1 MADVPRRTTPP
12 TPSTSSR
19 PARPA
24 IHIGSLRHPIV
35 EEELALLENVRSRLE
50 ERAARGDHDR
60 SAASERRI
68 RAELERIR
76 EVMRSGEEDKDRSS
90 LLEQWHHQSALLE
103 QLRSSREGAPVDP
116 DIPYFGHLRLRE
128 EGREWDLCLGRTSCV
143 GGGLRIVDW
152 RDAPIAKLF
161 YSYRQGEDY
170 EEEIAGREREGE
182 IVTRRMVAIDRGTL
196 KRIQAPEGDFRDD
209 PERPGE
215 WIHRE
220 LAAPRLAGGE
230 AAALR
235 AHETGA
241 TDARL
246 GGDGTHGRSADRHL
260 PEITGLIDP
269 EQYGLISRPSSG
281 FLIVR
286 GTAGSGKTTV
296 ALHRVAF
303 LAYDDP
309 RIDGPDTLVVMFSQA
324 LQKYVSHV
332 LPSLGLSRVE
342 PQTYRKWERSLRE
355 RHFPRLPGGEREDTP
370 GVVTRAKLHPLLAGA
385 LARHIERTHGPA
397 TGDQAIDDWASALTN
412 RELLLEIRDEQ
423 ETDAFT
429 NNEIDRI
436 IDWNRSHVGA
446 VQDHLAGEDVDAA
459 LDAEDDALLLRAWQ
473 LRVGPLR
480 GKGKRPL
487 RYRHVV
493 LDEVQDFSPLE
504 VQILIDC
511 LDPRGSITLAGDTQQ
526 HVVENSGFTSWADF
540 MGHLGVEGHEVETLK
555 INYRSSAQI
564 SKFAFDVLGDLR
576 EDDERPT
583 SARQGP
589 PVETFHF
596 TDTGACVFFLS
607 EALEA
612 LAESEPMATVALIT
626 PSPEIS
632 AQYHAALQRS
642 EIPRLRL
649 VRDYDFSFKPGIEI
663 TELEPVKGLEF
674 DYVVILDANSVHWP
688 NTPAARRS
696 LHVAATRAIHQL
708 WVISTD
714 TPSPLLPAQ

>member
-1 MADVPRRTTPP
+1 MPVILTRALP
-12 TPSTSSR
+12 
-19 PARPA
+19 
-24 IHIGSLRHPIV
+24 HPIV
-35 EEELALLENVRSRLE
+35 QEELKLLEQVSERLAA
-50 ERAARGDHDR
+50 RAARGDDNR
-60 SAASERRI
+60 NAASERRI
-68 RAELERIR
+68 RGELERIR

-103 QLRSSREGAPVDP
+103 QLRSSRVSLPVNP
-116 DIPYFGHLRLRE
+116 EVPYFGHLRLRE

-143 GGGLRIVDW
+143 EGGLRIVDW

-170 EEEIAGREREGE
+170 DEEIAGREREGE
-182 IVTRRMVAIDRGTL
+182 VVTRRMVAIESGELR
-196 KRIQAPEGDFRDD
+196 RIQAPEGDFSGTPDAPD
-209 PERPGE
+209 Q

-220 LAAPRLAGGE
+220 LVAPRLAGGE

-235 AHETGA
+235 AHDTDQ

-246 GGDGTHGRSADRHL
+246 GGGGPTGRSADRHL

-269 EQYGLISRPSSG
+269 EQYQLISRPSAG

-303 LAYDDP
+303 LAYDNP
-309 RIDGPDTLVVMFSQA
+309 RIDGPETLVVMFSQA

-332 LPSLGLSRVE
+332 LPSLGLHNVE
-342 PQTYRKWERSLRE
+342 PHTYRSWERSLRA
-355 RHFPRLPGGEREDTP
+355 RHFPRLPGKERDDTP
-370 GVVTRAKLHPLLAGA
+370 GIVTRAKLHPLMGA
-385 LARHIERTHGPA
+385 ALTRHIEHTPGRENA
-397 TGDQAIDDWASALTN
+397 DQAVEDWASVLTN
-412 RELLLEIRDEQ
+412 RDLLLEIRDELGN
-423 ETDAFT
+423 DPFS

-436 IDWNRSHVGA
+436 VEWSRKHVGT
-446 VQDHLAGEDVDAA
+446 VHDFLAGEDANA
-459 LDAEDDALLLRAWQ
+459 ELDAEDDALLLRAWQ

-480 GKGKRPL
+480 AKGRGAL
-487 RYRHVV
+487 RFRHIV
-493 LDEVQDFSPLE
+493 LDEVQDFSPIE
-504 VQILIDC
+504 VQVLLGC
-511 LDPRGSITLAGDTQQ
+511 LDPNGSITLAGDTQQ

-540 MGHLGVEGHEVETLK
+540 MEHLGVDGQEVETLK

-576 EDDERPT
+576 EDDERPP
-583 SARQGP
+583 SSRQGP
-589 PVETFHF
+589 PVEMFRF
-596 TDTGACVFFLS
+596 TDTGACVFFLA
-607 EALEA
+607 EALHA
-612 LAESEPMATVALIT
+612 LADTEPMATIALIT
-626 PSPEIS
+626 PSQEIS
-632 AQYHAALQRS
+632 AQYYAALARS

-649 VRDYDFSFKPGIEI
+649 VREYDFSFKAGIEI

-674 DYVVILDANSVHWP
+674 DYVIILDANAVHMP
-688 NTPAARRS
+688 NTPRARRG

-714 TPSPLLPAQ
+714 KPSPILPE